1 MVSSHLGNL
10 FSAPMLLFSQA
21 AVPLLLA
28 TPRMCAPPP
37 VITMQDNGERFSQ
50 ATKLRGEIEDP
61 FSKVRLFLWPG
72 LTAGAAIAT
81 YFGGTSALAEL
92 AGLRSASPDTLPNL
106 AIDLAALAGTGFL
119 WRREAVGQDKRLK
132 RIAAGAALASL
143 RVQPLSGPFG
153 GKSVKLSAL
162 RSGRT
167 DVDDPFE
174 EASRRVVVCV
184 AQEDALASCLEEA
197 RANSDAIADSDLL
210 VVPLLVENG
219 RIELPPPSLVVPT
232 AAADG
237 VDTAGSGAP
246 AATAAAAVPAS
257 TAAAQHLALAQGVSA
272 WQDVF
277 GQEIEQALQQDETA
291 TARGL
296 TLILKKN
303 GRVGTRRLGLPGWP
317 SLVGDVG
324 ARAGAGLDTRN
335 I

>member
-1 MVSSHLGNL
+1 
-10 FSAPMLLFSQA
+10 MLLFSQA

-50 ATKLRGEIEDP
+50 ATNLRGEIEYH
-61 FSKVRLFLWPG
+61 FSNVRLFLCHV

-143 RVQPLSGPFG
+143 RVQPLSGFG

-303 GRVGTRRLGLPGWP
+303 GRVGTVASDCPGGRVL
-317 SLVGDVG
+317 SATSAH
-324 ARAGAGLDTRN
+324 ARALGSIRATSEF
-335 I
+335 